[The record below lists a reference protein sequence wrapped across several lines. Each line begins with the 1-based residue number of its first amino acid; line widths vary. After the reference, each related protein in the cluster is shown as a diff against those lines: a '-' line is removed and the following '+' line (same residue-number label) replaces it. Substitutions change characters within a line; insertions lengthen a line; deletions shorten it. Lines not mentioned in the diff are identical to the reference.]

1 MVPPFVPVF
10 EVNCWKVKLTQ
21 MWIKA
26 RVEVFRQIFF
36 PDFCLDLELRG
47 NEVATRRQS
56 RKNPLIASFDVHL
69 INHQWFNEYT
79 EKEILRKHIAPASLS
94 RKKRN
99 GSFGQFL
106 YGGGGW
112 MTQTHSIRN
121 NLGPFSSIVAN
132 YWLTQ
137 INQYSILKSWQR
149 KLLNSE
155 GLISLQPEYQ
165 VEVDEKYI
173 CLMSLNLLRN
183 VRFSRH
189 YW

>member
-1 MVPPFVPVF
+1 MQKYGSSFIIRLATASDQQCENTNVSSSFVMVPPFVPVF

-56 RKNPLIASFDVHL
+56 GKNPLIASFDVHL

-112 MTQTHSIRN
+112 MTQTHSIC
-121 NLGPFSSIVAN
+121 I
-132 YWLTQ
+132 
-137 INQYSILKSWQR
+137 I
-149 KLLNSE
+149 
-155 GLISLQPEYQ
+155 
-165 VEVDEKYI
+165 
-173 CLMSLNLLRN
+173 
-183 VRFSRH
+183 
-189 YW
+189 